1 MFELM
6 LMRHAKSDWSSHTA
20 DIDRPLNDRGA
31 RDAIRMG
38 AHLNKLDLVP
48 DRMVVSAAQRTR
60 ETASLLLNN
69 LVVDEKNIIF
79 DRKLY
84 LADMDTLCETIEIY
98 ASVSQRSRQ
107 RLLILAHNPGMDYLV
122 SYLSSSPPPLS
133 SSGKLMT
140 TCAVACFSL
149 ASLDAL
155 KKPGQGE
162 LQNLIRPKEIIDN
175 V

>member
-20 DIDRPLNDRGA
+20 DIDRPLSDRGT

-38 AHLNKLDLVP
+38 AHLNQLHLVP
-48 DRMVVSAAQRTR
+48 DRMVVSAAQRTQ

-69 LVVDEKNIIF
+69 LAVDENNIVL
-79 DRKLY
+79 DKALY
-84 LADMDTLCETIEIY
+84 LADMDSLVETITLY
-98 ASVSQRSRQ
+98 AVDNQ
-107 RLLILAHNPGMDYLV
+107 RLLILAHNPGMDYMV
-122 SYLSSSPPPLS
+122 SYLASSAPPLS

-149 ASLDAL
+149 DSLEAI
-155 KKPGQGE
+155 KKPGQAV
-162 LQNLIRPKEIIDN
+162 LKNLIRPKEIVDN
-175 V
+175 L

>member
-38 AHLNKLDLVP
+38 AHLNKLELVP

-69 LVVDEKNIIF
+69 LALDKKNIIF
-79 DRKLY
+79 DRQLY

-98 ASVSQRSRQ
+98 ARENQ

-122 SYLSSSPPPLS
+122 SYLAGSAPALS